1 MRTRKITG
9 FGLLLAI
16 TLLTSCGGEDT
27 TAVDQ
32 AAEAEAER
40 LEAVTTE
47 LDASIESVE
56 ESADDL
62 IDALD
67 SLDVLFPEEN

>member
-1 MRTRKITG
+1 MRTSKITG
-9 FGLLLAI
+9 FGLLLAV

>member
-9 FGLLLAI
+9 FGLLLTLA
-16 TLLTSCGGEDT
+16 LLTNCSGEGT
-27 TAVDQ
+27 NTADG
-32 AAEAEAER
+32 AEKIEVER
-40 LEAVTTE
+40 LETAATE
-47 LDASIESVE
+47 LDDSIESVE
-56 ESADDL
+56 ESANEL